1 MAAPTPAGL
10 TDRRARRVGLELG
23 GFLVVVAAVVA
34 YRHGPT
40 PLAVIA
46 GAIGAF
52 MLVLVATRSALIVPI
67 AGRWMSVGS
76 AISRVTTPVFLAVVY
91 LVLFTPMAWMR
102 RMFGRS
108 PIVRAPA
115 SATYWVRR
123 EARPA
128 EEMRESMERQF

>member
-1 MAAPTPAGL
+1 L

-23 GFLVVVAAVVA
+23 GFLVVAAAVVA
-34 YRHGPT
+34 YRRGPT

-46 GAIGAF
+46 GVLGAF
-52 MLVLVATRSALIVPI
+52 LLVLVATRSVLIVPI
-67 AGRWMSVGS
+67 AGRWMRVGS
-76 AISRVTTPVFLAVVY
+76 ALSRVTTPVFLTVLY
-91 LVLFTPMAWMR
+91 LLVFTPMAWMR
-102 RMFGRS
+102 RMLGRS

-128 EEMRESMERQF
+128 EELRESMERQF

>member
-1 MAAPTPAGL
+1 L

-23 GFLVVVAAVVA
+23 GFLVVAAAVVA
-34 YRHGPT
+34 YRRGPA

-46 GAIGAF
+46 GVLGAF
-52 MLVLVATRSALIVPI
+52 LLVLVATRSVLIVPI
-67 AGRWMSVGS
+67 AGRWMRVGS
-76 AISRVTTPVFLAVVY
+76 ALSRVTTPVFLTVVY
-91 LVLFTPMAWMR
+91 LLVFTPMAWMR
-102 RMFGRS
+102 RMLGRS

-128 EEMRESMERQF
+128 EELRESMERQF